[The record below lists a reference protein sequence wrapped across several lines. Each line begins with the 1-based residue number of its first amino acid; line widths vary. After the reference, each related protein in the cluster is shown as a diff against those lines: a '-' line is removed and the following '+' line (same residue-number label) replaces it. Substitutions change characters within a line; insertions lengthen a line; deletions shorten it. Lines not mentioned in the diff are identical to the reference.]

1 MFLVGIAGSVLP
13 YLILLGVVFAFSIQ
27 TPAQKSGYVR
37 NDVDCAYRIDASLP
51 ASNSYFQTN
60 YMFSSYG
67 SHVCSKEKSDYKG
80 KEKQSVFLS
89 LRRPMQTIIPGRW
102 IVRNDFQRDRFYRF
116 NFSGLSP
123 PTLCCFV

>member
-67 SHVCSKEKSDYKG
+67 SHECSKEKSDYR
-80 KEKQSVFLS
+80 EKQSVSQLVW
-89 LRRPMQTIIPGRW
+89 RPMQTIIPGRW
-102 IVRNDFQRDRFYRF
+102 IVRNDFQSDLFFRFI
-116 NFSGLSP
+116 FSGLSP